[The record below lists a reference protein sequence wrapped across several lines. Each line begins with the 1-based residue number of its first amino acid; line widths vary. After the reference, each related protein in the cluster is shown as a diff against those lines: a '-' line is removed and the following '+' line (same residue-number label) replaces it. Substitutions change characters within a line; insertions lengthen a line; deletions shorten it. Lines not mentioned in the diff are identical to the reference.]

1 MARRQFSTGLQGF
14 DEYLGGLFGG
24 ETVLSFISHPKQIH
38 EIYRS
43 AIQYSVAARIP
54 IVYVSAT
61 GSLRPTI
68 DQDGKKITEYPFHSK
83 KQINA
88 LKRFVSA
95 KAAGSYILLDELSLW
110 KELLGKEE
118 RVVELFQDLTAICSR
133 KNAVIFS
140 AALRSEFS
148 HEHLAGMK
156 DSATMCLDF
165 ITLRNET
172 YCVPLSLKGRY
183 FPSSI
188 LPLKFDVR
196 NLQKNKRPEELPPP
210 ESTVLS
216 QQESGLDELAAL
228 LQLDYEKT
236 FRSAGEAM
244 VLFDIRGD
252 KIIVNERCEQLFGY
266 SSTELNPRN
275 LINAVSQEKK
285 FAVLRIVASLKKKQR
300 KAVLI
305 VPVTAKNGK
314 TITVEFSVSHVSDS
328 IYFGVLRDVSE
339 QFRLASALQQRE
351 EEYRTVLDRMQIG
364 ILIAFNNSILYS
376 NTTVR
381 MMLGYPGQNELNA
394 LSVRNIFSPD
404 AVRKLQKMQRDQ
416 KSNSGH
422 ESFES
427 HVTTTTG
434 ATLAV
439 RLSVTEIQFQKKN
452 CFQLSIFDISKQK
465 EFLDVLNSSEK
476 RFRTMVETTAEAG
489 AIIRDQRI
497 VYTNKAFA
505 DLLHVEQQ
513 QAIVGIDIGLL
524 IEETNRPKFLEKL
537 HKRSSKSS
545 TIVYEDIVHRNDG
558 TDFDGEFIFVPMS
571 EQDIGDHI
579 LFLHDRTEQKKISTE
594 LHQQSEEMEL
604 LRRVIPALQGS
615 IDFQKL
621 PHAALNSL
629 MDVLSWNMGAI
640 YLADD
645 KYVTLRL
652 AHQKN
657 FSETSGEKLSLFEMN
672 EGIGGYCAKTLE
684 PHIFRI
690 EKYPAFLPHRRLFKD
705 AGIQELCLLPLVSND
720 VLEGIVILA
729 SKKNFTDRK
738 HSPALLSAI
747 GNNLGSTLANA
758 RMMYQMK
765 ETDRFR
771 NLLVESSPDVLYSA
785 LPSGAFVHVNA
796 RMERLVGY
804 ASKEFYRDPALWLKL
819 IHLDDKRIILE
830 RTTNLHQLGHQVVN
844 EYRVLP
850 RGKASYRWVRDV
862 VSVSKN
868 NHGEVVHIYGTITDI
883 TDQKNLLD
891 RLQHDQALHAGILDE
906 LRDGVVAV
914 DRSLKCIFW
923 NGAMERLSGID
934 RQTAI
939 GSTAAT
945 LLPGEEETSVD
956 RLLANVLEGEIRTSA
971 PIRYR
976 QTGTERFFVGNFSP
990 MHNQHGEII
999 GAVGTVI
1006 DISSQ
1011 KHLETKM
1018 RESEQTLNNV
1028 IDTMGDV
1035 LLITDLQG
1043 KVLEVNRTF
1052 LRVLGYSRPDVV
1064 SREFPYPWLVDEEM
1078 GKYVEWIANLRER
1091 NWLHDFDMTWRTN
1104 DGRQIPMSVNTT
1116 LLRNSLGEPI
1126 AMLNT
1131 ARDITERVR
1140 LSRDLADRNKQIEM
1154 VNRIISKANQT
1165 TDFDEIVNII
1175 VKEIRG
1181 FLDADLVAIEVFHPD
1196 RQSLRSYVVAGKLTY
1211 FKNESV
1217 PMEHSATQFVVP
1229 SGQPL
1234 IVSDLRSESRF
1245 NNLAGVFKDVQ
1256 SQIIIPVNVQDR
1268 MIGTITIGSNEP
1280 YFFSEE
1286 HIQLFEPMAHHI
1298 GSITDRINL
1307 INQVTE
1313 DSTYIHTLLDSIDSV
1328 VFTVDMQMCLREVN
1342 TAWYSFMKELGY
1354 TGKKNVLGSHL
1365 FDVVPNEQLKMVYRD
1380 AVNHLTG
1387 DTIHMVSQEFDHR
1400 MPSGDRTYHLVI
1412 NPMMIDAKVAGLV
1425 FTQTNIT
1432 ELKETE
1438 ADLKRSHEQLIILN
1452 EISTSISTSF
1462 EIQQVLEE
1470 ALLLLKR
1477 MTKSDGA
1484 IVYLTEENSEELI
1497 LVNQIGFDTVSFPSI
1512 LRLKRKQS
1520 VTGNVVSGQKG
1531 IYIEDNVVDDERV
1544 NSQNRAVL
1552 RSHSMRAMAVVPL
1565 HAKDKILGA
1574 LDIFYTSRHEFSER
1588 ERQVLTLV
1596 GNQLGVAVENA
1607 QLYSELR
1614 SQIDR
1619 LTLLNDFSQKLT
1631 STLDIEQIFRIT
1643 YDHVQQI
1650 IPFTTFSIDLYDELS
1665 KMKTPAFSVEGGVY
1679 HPVFVAVSG
1688 KPVALDPAS
1697 IEGKIVIRKDSYY
1710 SEDRKTI
1717 CIPMMSKQMIIGILT
1732 MTSVESMK
1740 YDDTHRQLLESVGN
1754 LTAIALEKGQLYEET
1769 LQKSSEIERR
1779 NKELDDFTYV
1789 VSHDLKEP
1797 LISIEGFSRI
1807 LQSDYNDIIQQEGR
1821 EYFESIVG
1829 ATTRMKG
1836 LIDDLLLLSRVSRPS
1851 ESFKNIFVKQI
1862 LDDITTDMEF
1872 TIKQKKVK
1880 LIIPDNLPVVYGN
1893 ETQLKIVF
1901 RNLIGNAV
1909 KFNDKPE
1916 PSIEIGFHNTE
1927 NNSYLFFVRDNGI
1940 GIDHE
1945 FYEKIFVIFQRLHRR
1960 EQYEGSGAGLAI
1972 VKKIIESHKGS
1983 IWVESELGKGST
1995 FFFTI
2000 PKPLVAES

>member
-1 MARRQFSTGLQGF
+1 MVRRQFSTGLQGF

-24 ETVLSFISHPKQIH
+24 DTVLSLISHPKQIH

-43 AIQYSVAARIP
+43 AIQYSIASRIP
-54 IVYVSAT
+54 VVYVSTT
-61 GSLRPTI
+61 GSLRPAI
-68 DQDGKKITEYPFHSK
+68 GQDVKKITEYPFHSK

-133 KNAVIFS
+133 KNAVVFS

-156 DSATMCLDF
+156 DSATVCLDF
-165 ITLRNET
+165 VTLRNET

-183 FPSSI
+183 LPSSL
-188 LPLKFDVR
+188 LPLKFDIR
-196 NLQKNKRPEELPPP
+196 NLQKSKRPEELPPQEP
-210 ESTVLS
+210 VVLG
-216 QQESGLDELAAL
+216 QQESVLDTLTAL
-228 LQLDYEKT
+228 LQPDYEKT
-236 FRSAGEAM
+236 FRFAGEAM

-252 KIIVNERCEQLFGY
+252 KIIANERCEQLFGY
-266 SSTELNPRN
+266 SSTDWNPRN

-285 FAVLRIVASLKKKQR
+285 FAALRFVASLKKKQR

-305 VPVTAKNGK
+305 VPVIAKNGK
-314 TITVEFSVSHVSDS
+314 TITAEFSVFHVSDTV
-328 IYFGVLRDVSE
+328 YFGVLRDVSE
-339 QFRLASALQQRE
+339 QFRLVSAYQQRE

-364 ILIAFNNSILYS
+364 IMIAYNNSIVYS
-376 NTTVR
+376 NNALRT
-381 MMLGYPGQNELNA
+381 MLGYPGANELHA
-394 LSVRNIFSPD
+394 VSVRNIFSPD
-404 AVRKLQKMQRDQ
+404 AIRKLQKMQRDP
-416 KSNSGH
+416 NAGH

-427 HVTTTTG
+427 HIATTTG

-439 RLSVTEIQFQKKN
+439 RISVSEIQFQKKN

-465 EFLDVLNSSEK
+465 EILDVLNSSEK
-476 RFRTMVETTAEAG
+476 RFRTMAETTAEAG
-489 AIIRDQRI
+489 AIIRDQKI
-497 VYTNKAFA
+497 VYSNKAFA

-513 QAIVGIDIGLL
+513 QAAVGTDIAFL
-524 IEETNRPKFLEKL
+524 IEEPNRSKFLEKL
-537 HKRSSKSS
+537 HKRTSKST
-545 TIVYEDIVHRNDG
+545 TIVYEGIVHRNDE
-558 TDFDGEFIFVPMS
+558 TDFDGEFVFVPMS

-579 LFLHDRTEQKKISTE
+579 LFLHDRTEQKKISAE

-621 PHAALNSL
+621 PHTALNSL

-645 KYVTLRL
+645 KFVTLRL
-652 AHQKN
+652 THQKN
-657 FSETSGEKLSLFEMN
+657 FSEASGEKLSLFDMN

-729 SKKNFTDRK
+729 SKKDLLDRK

-758 RMMYQMK
+758 RMLYQMK

-771 NLLVESSPDVLYSA
+771 NLLIESSPDVLYSA
-785 LPSGAFVHVNA
+785 LPSGGFVHVNA

-804 ASKEFYRDPALWLKL
+804 APKEFYRDPALWLKL
-819 IHLDDKRIILE
+819 IHLEDKRIILE

-862 VSVSKN
+862 VSISKN
-868 NHGEVVHIYGTITDI
+868 NHGDVVHLYGTITDI

-914 DRSLKCIFW
+914 DRSMKCIFW

-939 GSTAAT
+939 GSAVTT
-945 LLPGEEETSVD
+945 LLPVEEEISVD

-976 QTGTERFFVGNFSP
+976 QTGAERYFIGNFSP

-1035 LLITDLQG
+1035 LLITDLEG

-1064 SREFPYPWLVDEEM
+1064 TREFPYPWLVDEEM

-1104 DGRQIPMSVNTT
+1104 DGRLIPMSVNTT

-1140 LSRDLADRNKQIEM
+1140 LSKDLADRNKQIEM

-1175 VKEIRG
+1175 VREIRG
-1181 FLDADLVAIEVFHPD
+1181 FLDADLVAIEIFHPD

-1217 PMEHSATQFVVP
+1217 PVDHSATQFVVP

-1245 NNLAGVFKDVQ
+1245 RNLSGVFKDVR
-1256 SQIIIPVNVQDR
+1256 SQIIIPVNVQER

-1354 TGKKNVLGSHL
+1354 TGKKNVPGLNL
-1365 FDVVPNEQLKMVYRD
+1365 FDVVPDEQLKMVYRD

-1387 DTIHMVSQEFDHR
+1387 DSIRMVSQEFGHR

-1462 EIQQVLEE
+1462 EIQQVLQE
-1470 ALLLLKR
+1470 ALVLLRR

-1484 IVYLTEENSEELI
+1484 IVYLTEENSEELV
-1497 LVNQIGFDTVSFPSI
+1497 LVNQIGFDIVSFPSI
-1512 LRLKRKQS
+1512 LRLKREQS
-1520 VTGNVVSGQKG
+1520 VTGDVVTGQKG
-1531 IYIEDNVVDDERV
+1531 IYIEDHVVDDERV
-1544 NSQNRAVL
+1544 NSQNRIVL
-1552 RSHSMRAMAVVPL
+1552 NSHSMRAMAVVPL
-1565 HAKDKILGA
+1565 LAKDKILGA
-1574 LDIFYTSRHEFSER
+1574 LDIFYATRHEFSER

-1596 GNQLGVAVENA
+1596 GNQLGVAVESA
-1607 QLYSELR
+1607 QLYGELR

-1631 STLDIEQIFRIT
+1631 STLDLEQIFRIT
-1643 YDHVQQI
+1643 YDHVQQV

-1688 KPVALDPAS
+1688 KPVPLDPAS
-1697 IEGKIVIRKDSYY
+1697 IEGNVVIGKVAYY

-1732 MTSVESMK
+1732 MTSVEPMK
-1740 YDDTHRQLLESVGN
+1740 YGDTHRQLLESVGN

-1872 TIKQKKVK
+1872 TIKQKKVNF
-1880 LIIPDNLPVVYGN
+1880 IIPDNLPVVYGN

-1909 KFNDKPE
+1909 KFNDKAE

-1940 GIDHE
+1940 GIDRE

-1983 IWVESELGKGST
+1983 IWVESEIGKGST

-2000 PKPLVAES
+2000 PKSLVTES